1 MSAADSAAQA
11 SVLHDNASHRSA
23 TVASAAMADRISASC
38 GGLRTPALQR
48 AAQPLPLTTRERE
61 IANLVAA
68 GLSNK
73 QIAERLVV
81 SVRTVEGHI
90 YRACVKLDVTDR
102 ADIAA
107 ILTQQR
113 AVGT

>member
-1 MSAADSAAQA
+1 M
-11 SVLHDNASHRSA
+11 
-23 TVASAAMADRISASC
+23 
-38 GGLRTPALQR
+38 
-48 AAQPLPLTTRERE
+48 
-61 IANLVAA
+61 
-68 GLSNK
+68 SNK

-107 ILTQQR
+107 LLTQQR